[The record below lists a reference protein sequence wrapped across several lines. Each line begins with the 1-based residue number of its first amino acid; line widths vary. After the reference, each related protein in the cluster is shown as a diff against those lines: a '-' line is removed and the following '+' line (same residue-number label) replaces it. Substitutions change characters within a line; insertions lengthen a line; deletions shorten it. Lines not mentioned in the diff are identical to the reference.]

1 MGVLIVFY
9 YLLRKILDFPGG
21 AVVKISLAK
30 ERQVQSSGQKGP
42 LEEEIATYSSIL
54 DWKTP

>member
-54 DWKTP
+54 D